1 MDVEKYSHVMHL
13 VSLVEG
19 RLETKISPWKA
30 FASCFPAGTLSG
42 APKVRAMQIIS
53 DLEKT
58 DRATYGGAVVFN
70 TFHNDL
76 LSCITIRSLYRNKE
90 QAVVQAGAG
99 VVADSNAEKEYEEV
113 MNKSKALKV
122 AVKVTQELSRSSL

>member
-19 RLETKISPWKA
+19 RLETKISPLESLLVM
-30 FASCFPAGTLSG
+30 FSCWNSFG

-70 TFHNDL
+70 TFP
-76 LSCITIRSLYRNKE
+76 
-90 QAVVQAGAG
+90 
-99 VVADSNAEKEYEEV
+99 
-113 MNKSKALKV
+113 
-122 AVKVTQELSRSSL
+122 